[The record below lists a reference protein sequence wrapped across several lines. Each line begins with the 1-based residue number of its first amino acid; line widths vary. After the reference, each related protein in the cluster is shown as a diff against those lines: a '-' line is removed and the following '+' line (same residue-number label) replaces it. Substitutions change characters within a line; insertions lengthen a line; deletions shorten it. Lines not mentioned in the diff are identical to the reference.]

1 LNLRFSLFQGM
12 SSIDSNLLASTSSSG
27 LLSNLNGCAQV
38 RDTYSVMSLLQLRRC
53 HEAYKIQATAEV
65 PLSGAAAVVDAAA
78 AAPRSLLS
86 RLTGV

>member
-1 LNLRFSLFQGM
+1 M
-12 SSIDSNLLASTSSSG
+12 SF
-27 LLSNLNGCAQV
+27 
-38 RDTYSVMSLLQLRRC
+38 LQLRRC
-53 HEAYKIQATAEV
+53 QEAYKIQATAEV